1 MEKTI
6 HITDLHFEHKLWL
19 SELSFQKD
27 ELNVFQHRLEEVSI
41 RWSDNVIR
49 RKIEQYQNQFIRQN
63 EVLDILIHELNE
75 EEAVLAIHAKANPS
89 IIDQMRF
96 NDHTEMRDKVET
108 QIHLYKEL
116 KKEFL
121 RFLTSTGREN

>member
-19 SELSFQKD
+19 SELAFQKD
-27 ELNVFQHRLEEVSI
+27 ELNVFQHRLEEVST

-89 IIDQMRF
+89 VIDQMRF

-108 QIHLYKEL
+108 QIRLYKEL
-116 KKEFL
+116 KKDFL